1 MIYRAARTP
10 RLRTP
15 GGKGVAPH
23 TEQRGPPGSSEDAK
37 GKRLQKPKEAE
48 PSMDP
53 PELPVQLR
61 PTGAGQEED

>member
-1 MIYRAARTP
+1 MPCTSTVAQDPRGEGAA
-10 RLRTP
+10 L
-15 GGKGVAPH
+15 H

-61 PTGAGQEED
+61 PAGARGKED

>member
-1 MIYRAARTP
+1 M
-10 RLRTP
+10 
-15 GGKGVAPH
+15 APH